1 MKKIKVLRII
11 NRFNLGGPTY
21 NVTFLSRFMSEEFET
36 LLVGGVPDEYE
47 TDSLHIPESYG
58 LHPIIIP
65 ELKRAINYK
74 EDKKALKK
82 LREIIREFKPDV
94 VHTHA
99 SKAGALGRQAA
110 IKENVPVILHT
121 FHGHVFHSY
130 FGKLKTT
137 FYKTVERRLAKKST
151 RIICISNKQ
160 KEEIGSIHK
169 ICPPEKIEVIPLGFD
184 LEKFHAN
191 KDENRKNVRAK
202 YQLKENEIAIAII
215 GRLAPVKD
223 HDFFL
228 NVIENL
234 PKESITK
241 IKVFVVGDGELKS
254 EIEEKT
260 NELNSK
266 FGEKRVIMTSWI
278 NNIDEFN
285 AGMDIICLTSK
296 NEGTPVSLIEAQ
308 ASGTPVI
315 STNVGGVQDIID
327 EGKTGYIIEKGDLNS
342 YVNKLN
348 EMIQDEKMLENMS
361 QNGWNYV
368 KDKFSYARLCADME
382 KLYKKLL
389 AE

>member
-1 MKKIKVLRII
+1 MQ
-11 NRFNLGGPTY
+11 
-21 NVTFLSRFMSEEFET
+21 
-36 LLVGGVPDEYE
+36 D
-47 TDSLHIPESYG
+47 
-58 LHPIIIP
+58 
-65 ELKRAINYK
+65 
-74 EDKKALKK
+74 
-82 LREIIREFKPDV
+82 
-94 VHTHA
+94 
-99 SKAGALGRQAA
+99 
-110 IKENVPVILHT
+110 
-121 FHGHVFHSY
+121 
-130 FGKLKTT
+130 
-137 FYKTVERRLAKKST
+137 
-151 RIICISNKQ
+151 
-160 KEEIGSIHK
+160 
-169 ICPPEKIEVIPLGFD
+169 
-184 LEKFHAN
+184 
-191 KDENRKNVRAK
+191 
-202 YQLKENEIAIAII
+202 
-215 GRLAPVKD
+215 
-223 HDFFL
+223 
-228 NVIENL
+228 
-234 PKESITK
+234 
-241 IKVFVVGDGELKS
+241 

>member
-36 LLVGGVPDEYE
+36 LLVGGVPDEHE

-82 LREIIREFKPDV
+82 LREIIRDFKPDV

-160 KEEIGSIHK
+160 KEEIEAFIRYVHQ
-169 ICPPEKIEVIPLGFD
+169 
-184 LEKFHAN
+184 
-191 KDENRKNVRAK
+191 KN
-202 YQLKENEIAIAII
+202 
-215 GRLAPVKD
+215 
-223 HDFFL
+223 
-228 NVIENL
+228 
-234 PKESITK
+234 
-241 IKVFVVGDGELKS
+241 
-254 EIEEKT
+254 
-260 NELNSK
+260 
-266 FGEKRVIMTSWI
+266 
-278 NNIDEFN
+278 
-285 AGMDIICLTSK
+285 
-296 NEGTPVSLIEAQ
+296 
-308 ASGTPVI
+308 
-315 STNVGGVQDIID
+315 
-327 EGKTGYIIEKGDLNS
+327 
-342 YVNKLN
+342 
-348 EMIQDEKMLENMS
+348 
-361 QNGWNYV
+361 
-368 KDKFSYARLCADME
+368 
-382 KLYKKLL
+382 
-389 AE
+389 

>member
-1 MKKIKVLRII
+1 MGKIKVLRII

-36 LLVGGVPDEYE
+36 LLVGGVHDEHE

-58 LHPIIIP
+58 LKPVIIP
-65 ELKRAINYK
+65 ELKREINFK
-74 EDKKALKK
+74 QDQKALKK
-82 LREIIREFKPDV
+82 IREIIQEFQPDI

-110 IKENVPVILHT
+110 IKEKVPIILHT

-130 FGKLKTT
+130 FGKVKTT

-151 RIICISNKQ
+151 RIICISKKQ

-169 ICPPEKIEVIPLGFD
+169 ICKPEKIEVIPLGFD
-184 LEKFHAN
+184 LEKFHQN
-191 KDENRKNVRAK
+191 KEVNRLKVRKN
-202 YQLKENEIAIAII
+202 YQLQEDEIAIAII

-228 NVIENL
+228 KVIENL
-234 PKESITK
+234 PQESIQK
-241 IKVFVVGDGELKS
+241 IKVFVVGDGELKH
-254 EIEEKT
+254 EIEKQVEI
-260 NELNSK
+260 LNQK
-266 FGEKRVIMTSWI
+266 IGEERVKMTSWI

-327 EGKTGYIIEKGDLNS
+327 EGKTGFIIEKEDLDS
-342 YVNKLN
+342 YVAKLN
-348 EMIQDEKMLENMS
+348 EMIQDQKMLENMS

-368 KDKFSYARLCADME
+368 KDKFSYMRLCADME

-389 AE
+389 VE